1 MLHGVIIKKI
11 VNHPDDR
18 GYFREILRDDDSLLD
33 RFGQTSVTLTR
44 PGVIKAF
51 HWHKYQDDIWY
62 IAQGRALVGL
72 YDMRKDSLTFGK
84 TQSILAEGDNPM
96 LIKIPI
102 GVAHGYKVLGD
113 QPVLLF
119 YHTTKSY
126 NPKDPDEGRIDFDDP
141 SISFHWNEY
150 L

>member
-1 MLHGVIIKKI
+1 MLEGVIIKKI
-11 VNHPDDR
+11 LNHPDDR
-18 GYFREILRDDDSLLD
+18 GYFREILRDDDGLLSK
-33 RFGQTSVTLTR
+33 FGQTSVTLTH

-72 YDMRKDSLTFGK
+72 YDMRKDSTTSGK
-84 TQSILAEGDNPM
+84 TQSILAEGDNPI

-113 QPVLLF
+113 TPVLLF

-141 SISFHWNEY
+141 SISFNWNEY